1 MRFIGRQDSRVMPG
15 SNLNEPRVLRDPVH
29 GYIHITSPV
38 IWRLLDT
45 PEFQRLRRI
54 RQLGGVFQVYH
65 TAEHSRFSHSLGVYE
80 IVRRMTEEVPD
91 IGGSLSRQEKLVVL
105 CAALLHDVGHGP
117 YSHSFERLSHCS
129 HEQMTM
135 RLILEDTDIHTVL
148 AEADPSLP
156 AQVAAVIQGTC
167 PNPLLCDLI
176 SSQLDADRMDYL
188 LRDAYETGT
197 SYGTFDLERILRCL
211 RVKNGRLCIKE
222 SGMHSVE
229 DYIMAR
235 YHMYWQVYL
244 HPVARA
250 YEVMLQLFFDR
261 YSEVRSQLK
270 IDLLENVFHLSE
282 LTCFL
287 VLDDYR
293 LVTGLQQASVSDD
306 RILADLADRLLN
318 RRLFD
323 WIEEP
328 DPSQE
333 FQIRRRLE
341 QAGLPTLFYLRED
354 VSGSKVYLPY
364 HEDRAQIRV
373 LCADGEVRNLSHQS
387 AIVSALDTIKP
398 SVSRRL
404 YFPKEAGLCLQN
416 EAAGG
421 KND

>member
-1 MRFIGRQDSRVMPG
+1 MPG

-156 AQVAAVIQGTC
+156 AEVAAVIQGTC

-270 IDLLENVFHLSE
+270 IDLLENVFRLSE

-287 VLDDYR
+287 ELDDYR

-333 FQIRRRLE
+333 FQIRQRLE

-387 AIVSALDTIKP
+387 AIVSALDTMKP

>member
-1 MRFIGRQDSRVMPG
+1 MPG

-65 TAEHSRFSHSLGVYE
+65 TAEHSRFSHSLVVYE

-156 AQVAAVIQGTC
+156 AEVAAVIQGTC

-293 LVTGLQQASVSDD
+293 LVTGLQQASVYDD

-333 FQIRRRLE
+333 FQIRQRLE

>member
-287 VLDDYR
+287 ELDDCR

-306 RILADLADRLLN
+306 QILADLADRLLN

>member
-1 MRFIGRQDSRVMPG
+1 MRCIGRQDSRVMPG

-270 IDLLENVFHLSE
+270 IDLLENVFRLSE

-287 VLDDYR
+287 ELDDYR
-293 LVTGLQQASVSDD
+293 LVTGLQQASVSD
-306 RILADLADRLLN
+306 DRLLN

-333 FQIRRRLE
+333 FQIRQRLE

-387 AIVSALDTIKP
+387 AIVSALDTMKP

>member
-1 MRFIGRQDSRVMPG
+1 MPG

-211 RVKNGRLCIKE
+211 RVKNRRLCIKE

-270 IDLLENVFHLSE
+270 IDLLENIFRLSE

-287 VLDDYR
+287 ELDDYR

-333 FQIRRRLE
+333 FQIRQRLE

>member
-1 MRFIGRQDSRVMPG
+1 MPG

-156 AQVAAVIQGTC
+156 AEVAAVIQGTC

-270 IDLLENVFHLSE
+270 IDLLENVFRLSE

-287 VLDDYR
+287 ELDDYR

-333 FQIRRRLE
+333 FQIRQRLE

>member
-287 VLDDYR
+287 ELDDCR

-306 RILADLADRLLN
+306 RILADLADWLLN

>member
-261 YSEVRSQLK
+261 YSVVRSQLK

-287 VLDDYR
+287 ELDDCR

>member
-1 MRFIGRQDSRVMPG
+1 MPG

-270 IDLLENVFHLSE
+270 IDLLENVFRLSE

-287 VLDDYR
+287 ELDDYR

-333 FQIRRRLE
+333 FQIRQRLE

>member
-1 MRFIGRQDSRVMPG
+1 MPG

-54 RQLGGVFQVYH
+54 RQLGGVFQLYH

-129 HEQMTM
+129 HEQMTV

-287 VLDDYR
+287 ELDDYR

-333 FQIRRRLE
+333 FQIRQRLE

-387 AIVSALDTIKP
+387 AIVSALDTMKP

>member
-1 MRFIGRQDSRVMPG
+1 MRCIGRQDSRVMPG

-148 AEADPSLP
+148 AEADSSLP

-270 IDLLENVFHLSE
+270 IDLLENVFRLSE

-287 VLDDYR
+287 ELDDYR

-333 FQIRRRLE
+333 FQIRQRLE

-387 AIVSALDTIKP
+387 AIVSALDTMKP

>member
-1 MRFIGRQDSRVMPG
+1 MRCIGRQDSRVMPG

-148 AEADPSLP
+148 AEADPTLP

-287 VLDDYR
+287 ELDDYR

-333 FQIRRRLE
+333 FQIRQRLE

-387 AIVSALDTIKP
+387 AIVSALDTMKP

>member
-54 RQLGGVFQVYH
+54 RQLGGVFQLYH

-129 HEQMTM
+129 HEQMTV

-287 VLDDYR
+287 ELDDYR

-333 FQIRRRLE
+333 FQIRQRLE

-354 VSGSKVYLPY
+354 VSGSKVYRPY

-387 AIVSALDTIKP
+387 AIVSALDTMKP

>member
-1 MRFIGRQDSRVMPG
+1 MPG

-129 HEQMTM
+129 HEQMTV
-135 RLILEDTDIHTVL
+135 RLILEDTDIHTGL
-148 AEADPSLP
+148 AEADPFLP

-270 IDLLENVFHLSE
+270 IDLLENVFRLSE

-287 VLDDYR
+287 ELDDYR

-333 FQIRRRLE
+333 FQIRQRLE

-387 AIVSALDTIKP
+387 AIVSALDTMKP

>member
-1 MRFIGRQDSRVMPG
+1 MPG

-129 HEQMTM
+129 HEQMTV

-148 AEADPSLP
+148 AEADPFLP

-270 IDLLENVFHLSE
+270 IDLLENVFRLSE

-287 VLDDYR
+287 ELDDYR

-333 FQIRRRLE
+333 FQIRQRLE

-387 AIVSALDTIKP
+387 AIVSALDTMKP

>member
-1 MRFIGRQDSRVMPG
+1 MRFIGRQDSRVIPG

-293 LVTGLQQASVSDD
+293 LVTGLQQASVSDG

-333 FQIRRRLE
+333 FQIRQRLE

>member
-1 MRFIGRQDSRVMPG
+1 MRCIGRQDSRVMPG

-105 CAALLHDVGHGP
+105 CAVLLHDVGHGP

-270 IDLLENVFHLSE
+270 IDLLENVFRLSE

-287 VLDDYR
+287 ELDDYR

-333 FQIRRRLE
+333 FQIRQRLE

-387 AIVSALDTIKP
+387 AIVSALDTMKP

>member
-54 RQLGGVFQVYH
+54 RQLGGVFQLYH

-129 HEQMTM
+129 HEQMTV

-287 VLDDYR
+287 ELDDCR

>member
-45 PEFQRLRRI
+45 PEFQRLRQI

-287 VLDDYR
+287 ELDDCR

>member
-1 MRFIGRQDSRVMPG
+1 MPG

-270 IDLLENVFHLSE
+270 IDLLENGFRLSE

-287 VLDDYR
+287 ELDDYR

-333 FQIRRRLE
+333 FQIRQRLE

-387 AIVSALDTIKP
+387 AIVSALDTMKP

>member
-91 IGGSLSRQEKLVVL
+91 IGGSLSRQEKLFVL

-287 VLDDYR
+287 ELDDCR

>member
-1 MRFIGRQDSRVMPG
+1 MRCIGRQDRRVMPG

-135 RLILEDTDIHTVL
+135 RLILENTDIHTVL

-156 AQVAAVIQGTC
+156 AQVAAVI
-167 PNPLLCDLI
+167 
-176 SSQLDADRMDYL
+176 
-188 LRDAYETGT
+188 ETGT

-270 IDLLENVFHLSE
+270 IDLLENVFRLSE

-287 VLDDYR
+287 ELDDYR

-333 FQIRRRLE
+333 FQIRQRLE

-387 AIVSALDTIKP
+387 AIVSALDTMKP

>member
-270 IDLLENVFHLSE
+270 IDLLENVFRLSE

-287 VLDDYR
+287 ELDDYR

-333 FQIRRRLE
+333 FQIRQRLE

-387 AIVSALDTIKP
+387 AIVSALDTMKP

>member
-1 MRFIGRQDSRVMPG
+1 MPG

-270 IDLLENVFHLSE
+270 IDLLENVFRLSE

-287 VLDDYR
+287 ELDDYR

-333 FQIRRRLE
+333 FQIRQRLE

-387 AIVSALDTIKP
+387 AIVSALDTMKP

>member
-287 VLDDYR
+287 ELDDCR

-306 RILADLADRLLN
+306 RILADLADRLLS

>member
-1 MRFIGRQDSRVMPG
+1 MPG

-287 VLDDYR
+287 ELDDYR

-333 FQIRRRLE
+333 FQIRQRLE

>member
-270 IDLLENVFHLSE
+270 IDLLENVFRLSE

-287 VLDDYR
+287 ELDDYR

-333 FQIRRRLE
+333 FQIRQRLE

>member
-287 VLDDYR
+287 ELDDCR

-404 YFPKEAGLCLQN
+404 YFPKKSRPIQ
-416 EAAGG
+416 
-421 KND
+421 

>member
-1 MRFIGRQDSRVMPG
+1 MSPG
-15 SNLNEPRVLRDPVH
+15 FCGILCMD
-29 GYIHITSPV
+29 IHITSPV

-287 VLDDYR
+287 ELDDCR

>member
-148 AEADPSLP
+148 AEAAPSLP

-287 VLDDYR
+287 ELDDCR

>member
-287 VLDDYR
+287 ELDDCR

-404 YFPKEAGLCLQN
+404 YFPKDAGLCLQN